1 MKFASRLVQFDA
13 APGDRFRPTATP
25 IYQTATFEQ
34 EHADQFGDYDYSR
47 SGNPT
52 RKVLE
57 DQVARLEGGT
67 RGFAFASGMAAI
79 TAVARTLR
87 TGDEILADIDLY
99 GGTCRLFTRILERS
113 GIRASYADAGD
124 PAAFAAKITPR
135 TRLIFVESPTNPLM
149 RVNDLRALAALAH
162 NHNALLV
169 VDNSLMSPYLQNPLA
184 LGADIVVHSATK
196 FLGGHGDVMGGVV
209 VVRDEKLAE
218 DIYLMQNGE
227 GNALAPFDCF
237 LLLRGLKSLKIR
249 VDAQQSNA
257 LAVAE
262 FLAADPRVERVFYP
276 GLTRD
281 PGYARQRQ
289 QASGP
294 GSVLCFTTRSTEA
307 ARAVAERAKMFQICV
322 SFGSMHSTIS
332 LPGCMSHASVPP
344 EIAAARQLP
353 PELVRVSLGI
363 EDSGDLIA
371 DLDQALSQ
379 SIPQPTDRGLATP
392 LAEDK

>member
-13 APGDRFRPTATP
+13 APGDRFRPTSTP

-34 EHADQFGDYDYSR
+34 ERADQFGDYDYSR

-52 RKVLE
+52 RAVLE
-57 DQVARLEGGT
+57 KQVASLEGGV

-79 TAVARTLR
+79 TSVARTLR

-99 GGTCRLFTRILERS
+99 GGTCRLFSRILERS
-113 GIRASYADAGD
+113 GVRVIYADAGD
-124 PAAFAAKITPR
+124 RASFAAKITPR
-135 TRLIFVESPTNPLM
+135 TRLIFVESPSNPLL

-162 NHNALLV
+162 ENNALLV
-169 VDNSLMSPYLQNPLA
+169 VDNSLMSPYLQNPLS
-184 LGADIVVHSATK
+184 LGADIAVHSATK
-196 FLGGHGDVMGGVV
+196 FLGGHADVMGGVV

-237 LLLRGLKSLKIR
+237 LLLRGLKTLKLR
-249 VDAQQSNA
+249 MDAQQRNA

-262 FLAADPRVERVFYP
+262 FLVADRRVERIFYP
-276 GLTRD
+276 GLKSD
-281 PGYARQRQ
+281 PGYARQQQ
-289 QASGP
+289 QASGA
-294 GSVLCFTTRSTEA
+294 GSVLCFTARSVEA
-307 ARAVAERAKMFQICV
+307 ARSVAEHAKMFQISV
-322 SFGSMHSTIS
+322 SFGSVHSTIS

-344 EIAAARQLP
+344 EIAATRSLP
-353 PELVRVSLGI
+353 PELVRISLGI
-363 EDSGDLIA
+363 EDPEDLIA

-379 SIPQPTDRGLATP
+379 SISTPTHSGLAT
-392 LAEDK
+392 LRAEDR